1 MKWKSSQQD
10 IPFHR
15 LWKKLLPASF
25 FFSSSR
31 WMFLALFWS
40 CHFLFIKWY
49 ILWQKHLFFPQI
61 RLDQRI
67 LQDYEKMYFCC
78 DWTKFPYFSH
88 SWLMEA
94 SPAVGNL
101 RCHSFFFSGMFSP
114 WIISGWKIVFWH
126 KHMLSFKLLLSCIAP
141 KKYLF
146 CRL

>member
-25 FFSSSR
+25 FFSSSW

-40 CHFLFIKWY
+40 CR
-49 ILWQKHLFFPQI
+49 FFSSFHQMINSKAKTFVLSSNQI
-61 RLDQRI
+61 RSEDPTGLWKHVFLLWLNNFHIFHTLD
-67 LQDYEKMYFCC
+67 
-78 DWTKFPYFSH
+78 
-88 SWLMEA
+88 SWK
-94 SPAVGNL
+94 PAVGNL
-101 RCHSFFFSGMFSP
+101 RCHSFFFFRN
-114 WIISGWKIVFWH
+114 VFTLDNFWL
-126 KHMLSFKLLLSCIAP
+126 KNCFLAQTYTVFKLLLSCIAP